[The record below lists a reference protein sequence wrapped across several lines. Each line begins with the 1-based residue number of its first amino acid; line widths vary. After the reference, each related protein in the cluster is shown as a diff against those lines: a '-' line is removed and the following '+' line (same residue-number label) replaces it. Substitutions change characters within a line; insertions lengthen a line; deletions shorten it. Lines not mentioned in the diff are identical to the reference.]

1 MRHCPLGEKGQRR
14 LSSSNLTGKLVP
26 LSNALNLPRT
36 PRREITTL
44 VQWAGVN
51 PIGISVLA
59 IRGTRSML
67 EMVTVLGYL
76 HIGRSCWTGDPCCG
90 MRAVRVWAE

>member
-1 MRHCPLGEKGQRR
+1 MRRCPLGEKGQRR
-14 LSSSNLTGKLVP
+14 LSPSNLSGKLVP

-36 PRREITTL
+36 PRREITTS

-59 IRGTRSML
+59 IRGIRSML
-67 EMVTVLGYL
+67 EVVSVLV
-76 HIGRSCWTGDPCCG
+76 HPQIGRSCWTGDPFRG